1 MKNINLIRLLFL
13 SCILFSCQPKKEI
26 QEKSVNNNTIQN
38 YKYDDDDPRSKN
50 YRDTIETKNAAKKK
64 KAEI

>member
-1 MKNINLIRLLFL
+1 MKNLNLLRLLFL

-26 QEKSVNNNTIQN
+26 QEKPVINNTIQN
-38 YKYDDDDPRSKN
+38 YKYDDDDPRNKS

-64 KAEI
+64 KV

>member
-26 QEKSVNNNTIQN
+26 KKPVINPTIQN
-38 YKYDDDDPRSKN
+38 YKYDDDDPRNKS
-50 YRDTIETKNAAKKK
+50 YRDTVEIKNAAKKK
-64 KAEI
+64 KVGN